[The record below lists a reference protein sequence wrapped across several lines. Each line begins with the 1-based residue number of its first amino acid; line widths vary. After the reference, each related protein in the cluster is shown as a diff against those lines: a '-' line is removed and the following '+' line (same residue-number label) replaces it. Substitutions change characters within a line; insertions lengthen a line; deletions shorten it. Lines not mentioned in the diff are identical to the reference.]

1 MSTSALQALPLRDQQ
16 IFKSLLRS
24 FELQHYKKGL
34 KASEQILRKFPEHGE
49 TLAMKGIFLV
59 NMDRKEEGY
68 ECVRKG
74 LRNDL
79 KSYICWHVYGLI
91 HRKYQDYEEAIKC
104 YRNALR
110 FEKNNIQIQRDL
122 SILLMQERQLEGY
135 TEAREDLLALSAHQR
150 AFWVGWIISLHL
162 VKEYDL
168 AIAAIDAFDQAH
180 QTPPARTDFEHSEL
194 LLYRNLILEESG
206 DIQGALAHLD
216 AIEKRVC
223 DLQTIYEKRA
233 SFHLRLGHYPE
244 AIKAYGLLFERN
256 PDCKDHLIGYLSAKA
271 STSPGEPL
279 DATMVVKGCK
289 ELLETHPRSDLL
301 RRFPLTYASGEEF
314 KSLVDAYLKNGFRK
328 GIPSLFISLKN
339 LYGDEHK
346 VKVIQELVQ
355 SYIMS
360 LSKKDGKVTFPGEST
375 GPAEVP
381 TTLLWALYY
390 QALHEDKLC
399 RYGKALEVI
408 DQAIAH
414 TPTLVDLYM
423 VRARILKHM
432 GNITGAADVMEEAR
446 LLDLQDRYINTK
458 SAKYALRAGR
468 VTEAVGI
475 VGLFTRKGVAPE
487 ADLEDLQCNWWSLE
501 RARAWKAEGAFSKA
515 IPHYRLVLQYFSVYW
530 EDQLDFHSY
539 AVRRSTLRDYVRML
553 QFEDTLHSHPFY
565 QAAAQELM
573 ECFLA
578 MNQAS
583 KAGGSSD
590 GMGEE
595 DTSNMSA
602 SELKKYRNKQRKAEL
617 KAKQQREEE
626 EKKKGSKKKGG
637 DTGASAALNGKKGAD
652 GSGSK
657 PVVVATTKEVTVE
670 KPLEEGIKVWKQLR
684 KHCPTDQIPSQLFAL
699 AAQFYELQGR
709 FVLAAKCLAEG
720 FVSASD
726 SSLLQGQAA
735 SLYLTIEDQGPEEV
749 RNVVREVCNRV
760 LKDVSPKDIPAALE
774 AEASKEAGVQDLV
787 RASQLRIQLGESP
800 ANVANALV
808 KKASALL
815 GPSPLYK
822 DALVVKDYL
831 VRSLRVKEATAEWNK
846 QCTTL
851 LPQATSFAS

>member
-1 MSTSALQALPLRDQQ
+1 MRHTS
-16 IFKSLLRS
+16 SL
-24 FELQHYKKGL
+24 
-34 KASEQILRKFPEHGE
+34 I
-49 TLAMKGIFLV
+49 I
-59 NMDRKEEGY
+59 
-68 ECVRKG
+68 
-74 LRNDL
+74 
-79 KSYICWHVYGLI
+79 
-91 HRKYQDYEEAIKC
+91 
-104 YRNALR
+104 
-110 FEKNNIQIQRDL
+110 
-122 SILLMQERQLEGY
+122 
-135 TEAREDLLALSAHQR
+135 
-150 AFWVGWIISLHL
+150 IIS
-162 VKEYDL
+162 
-168 AIAAIDAFDQAH
+168 
-180 QTPPARTDFEHSEL
+180 S
-194 LLYRNLILEESG
+194 
-206 DIQGALAHLD
+206 
-216 AIEKRVC
+216 
-223 DLQTIYEKRA
+223 
-233 SFHLRLGHYPE
+233 
-244 AIKAYGLLFERN
+244 
-256 PDCKDHLIGYLSAKA
+256 LIGS
-271 STSPGEPL
+271 
-279 DATMVVKGCK
+279 MIVVKGCK

-595 DTSNMSA
+595 DTCKYHPTLFIFPPSAPTRAHSSVYSFHPSPPSPLPPFMVANMSA

-657 PVVVATTKEVTVE
+657 PVVVATTKEVTVRCSLFRIRFPLFPKWNISHISLSPDQQVE

-735 SLYLTIEDQGPEEV
+735 SLYLTIEDQG
-749 RNVVREVCNRV
+749 
-760 LKDVSPKDIPAALE
+760 K
-774 AEASKEAGVQDLV
+774 
-787 RASQLRIQLGESP
+787 
-800 ANVANALV
+800 
-808 KKASALL
+808 
-815 GPSPLYK
+815 
-822 DALVVKDYL
+822 
-831 VRSLRVKEATAEWNK
+831 
-846 QCTTL
+846 
-851 LPQATSFAS
+851 